1 MCYSISANALLH
13 EVVADLLPDERI
25 SIYGSRINLLL
36 AKCFSRFFSLLC
48 CMHTTTNRI
57 FLILF
62 TIGSVALLAT
72 SWLQVIPF
80 STTED
85 LGFITGTLTVWLI
98 VVENIWNFPIG
109 IANDIFFFVLFWQ
122 ASLFAD
128 MGLQVLYI
136 LLGFQGWYLWLHG
149 GQNKTALKVSGS
161 SGREL
166 LILALITIAATCGM
180 TVYLQSIQD
189 SAPFWDALTTALSI
203 VAQYMLNKKFVENWY
218 VWMIADLI
226 YIPLYAYERLYLTG
240 VVYILF
246 LVMCLF
252 GVRAWRQSR
261 RKFA

>member
-1 MCYSISANALLH
+1 
-13 EVVADLLPDERI
+13 
-25 SIYGSRINLLL
+25 
-36 AKCFSRFFSLLC
+36 
-48 CMHTTTNRI
+48 MHKTTNRI

-80 STTED
+80 SITED
-85 LGFITGTLTVWLI
+85 LGFITGALTVWLT

-109 IANDIFFFVLFWQ
+109 IANDIFFCVLFWQ

-136 LLGFQGWYLWLHG
+136 LLGFQGWYLWLRG
-149 GQNKTALKVSGS
+149 GQNKTALKVSS
-161 SGREL
+161 ISGREL
-166 LILALITIAATCGM
+166 LILALITILATCGM
-180 TVYLQSIQD
+180 TIYLQHIHD
-189 SAPFWDALTTALSI
+189 SAPFWDALTTVLSI

-240 VVYILF
+240 AVYVLF

-252 GVRAWRQSR
+252 GVKAWQQSR